1 MRKSCLRNLNSL
13 VFLDWSKFL
22 EVVKYFEIF
31 AEQGLVVIL
40 NNICNCKLLSH
51 LLKTS
56 DIGSRQ
62 FMLSGKVER

>member
-1 MRKSCLRNLNSL
+1 M
-13 VFLDWSKFL
+13 

-62 FMLSGKVER
+62 FMLNGNVKQ